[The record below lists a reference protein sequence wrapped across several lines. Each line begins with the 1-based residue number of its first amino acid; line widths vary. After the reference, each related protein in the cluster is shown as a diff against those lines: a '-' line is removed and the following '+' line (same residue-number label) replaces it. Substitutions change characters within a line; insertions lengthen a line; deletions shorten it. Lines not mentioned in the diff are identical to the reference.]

1 MSILNMANDG
11 LFNVLIVLTRVIIRW
26 GPKSRD
32 DLLVTCGGRDVVNP
46 KQLGQ
51 TLTRWT
57 DLGLF
62 SEENERIMINER
74 YRGDLG
80 KDPDEAEKRLPGI
93 IRNIALA
100 PENNQRFWDSIDNRA
115 ADFNRGLA
123 WILAQDVYSLDTSSH
138 EKIDALEARQVTDN
152 NKRMLQNDTR
162 WNGLRTWM
170 VYLGFARDGAQ
181 VTMDPTVALKD
192 ILPKIF
198 DGEQVLPSLEFVNR
212 AAQILPVLDGGAY
225 RLQIEGIM
233 SDSHWSKPPKG
244 NLSTSLSR
252 AIRRLD
258 FDGLIAAKQRS
269 DAEEGV
275 ILTGIH
281 QRTWRNI
288 THIHKLSEAQGRN

>member
-1 MSILNMANDG
+1 MANDG

-26 GPKSRD
+26 GPKSRN
-32 DLLVTCGGRDVVNP
+32 DLLVTCGNAVIDS

-51 TLTRWT
+51 TLVRWT
-57 DLGLF
+57 ELGLF
-62 SEENERIMINER
+62 SAENGRSMIHER
-74 YRGDLG
+74 YRGELG
-80 KDPDEAEKRLPGI
+80 KDPDEAEKRLPGV
-93 IRNIALA
+93 IRKVVLD
-100 PENNQRFWDSIDNRA
+100 PENNRRFWDSKDNKA

-123 WILAQDVYSLDTSSH
+123 WMLAQDVYSLDTSSH
-138 EKIDALEARQVTDN
+138 AKIDALEARQVTNHN
-152 NKRMLQNDTR
+152 NRMLQNDTR

-181 VTMDPTVALKD
+181 VTIDPTVALKD
-192 ILPKIF
+192 ILPNIF
-198 DGEQVLPSLEFVNR
+198 DEEQILPSLEFVSR

-225 RLQIEGIM
+225 RLQIEGVM

-258 FDGLIAAKQRS
+258 FNGLIATEQKS

-275 ILTGIH
+275 ILMGIK
-281 QRTWRNI
+281 QRRSI
-288 THIHKLSEAQGRN
+288 THVRKLSDVQGRS